1 MRHIGILAFSV
12 TTCVLVPA
20 AIHEVVAGKEQIAKL
35 AAPNSATA
43 KIGKAELAVKLDR
56 YMLDPGEKLGV
67 HIEASNLPGKP
78 LEVGLLVIGSN
89 GTEGDRVQSPGV
101 GIAFRTVKLAGKD
114 GVASADLAIPLR
126 GAQASRYGDGGGFG
140 HYTVLVGPVDALSK
154 LERWRRGSSYVGD
167 AREEIPS
174 LNRSGSK
181 FMSMW
186 WDLQMEN
193 EPDQDEA
200 RERAYARGSIARVEA
215 HTRPKSDAIAIEV
228 PDTAPTGKPFT
239 VTVHVENKSRR
250 AMKGLEVHLSQS
262 NGGEPVYAESPEAK
276 VTISPDVA
284 TIALPARSAQDVT
297 FTVTPKVLGVVGLV
311 ATARCA
317 YSDETPVPCKD
328 IEALQLGAFDATE
341 IIKAGTE
348 TTPVVGSR

>member
-43 KIGKAELAVKLDR
+43 KIGKAEVAVKLDR
-56 YMLDPGEKLGV
+56 FMLDPGEKLGV
-67 HIEASNLPGKP
+67 HIEASNLPGKS

-101 GIAFRTVKLAGKD
+101 GIAFRTVKLTGKD
-114 GVASADLAIPLR
+114 GVASTDLAIPLQ
-126 GAQASRYGDGGGFG
+126 GAQASRYGDGGFG
-140 HYTVLVGPVDALSK
+140 HYTVLVGPVDALAK
-154 LERWRRGSSYVGD
+154 LERWRKGSSYVGD
-167 AREEIPS
+167 TGDEIPS

-186 WDLQMEN
+186 WDLQMEAG
-193 EPDQDEA
+193 EDQDEA
-200 RERAYARGSIARVEA
+200 RARAYTRGSIARVEA
-215 HTRPKSDAIAIEV
+215 HTRPKSDAISLSV

-250 AMKGLEVHLSQS
+250 AMKGLEVHLSQ
-262 NGGEPVYAESPEAK
+262 NTGGESVYADAPEAK
-276 VTISPDVA
+276 VTIAPDVA

-297 FTVTPKVLGVVGLV
+297 FTVTPKALGVVGLV

-317 YSDETPVPCKD
+317 YSDETPAPCKD